1 MQAIAQQT
9 LRSAADPAAFQQ
21 AFEARLMALAKTHEL
36 LTAANWRGAALRD
49 VLLAE
54 LGPFSASQYELK
66 GPDVD
71 LTPAEALA
79 FGLVAHEL
87 ATNAAKYGALSAG
100 GGCVSVEWRLKD
112 RRLSLTWRERGG
124 PPVLQPMRRGFG
136 SRLIER
142 SLQGQLSGEAR
153 LDFAAGGL
161 VCQIE
166 LPLGAR

>member
-1 MQAIAQQT
+1 M
-9 LRSAADPAAFQQ
+9 
-21 AFEARLMALAKTHEL
+21 
-36 LTAANWRGAALRD
+36 
-49 VLLAE
+49 
-54 LGPFSASQYELK
+54 
-66 GPDVD
+66 
-71 LTPAEALA
+71 
-79 FGLVAHEL
+79 
-87 ATNAAKYGALSAG
+87 
-100 GGCVSVEWRLKD
+100 EWRLKD